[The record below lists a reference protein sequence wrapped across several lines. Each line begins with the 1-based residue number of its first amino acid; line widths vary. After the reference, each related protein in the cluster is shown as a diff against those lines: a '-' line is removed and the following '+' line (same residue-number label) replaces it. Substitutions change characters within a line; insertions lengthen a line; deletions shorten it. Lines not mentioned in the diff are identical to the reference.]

1 MHYKFLCR
9 FLLDIG
15 KPLGGGNDE
24 NLWDVGKKASSFKL
38 QWYLICIILVITSD
52 IFSIIS

>member
-15 KPLGGGNDE
+15 KPLGGSKDE
-24 NLWDVGKKASSFKL
+24 NLWDVAKIASSFKL
-38 QWYLICIILVITSD
+38 KWYKFHH
-52 IFSIIS
+52 IFSDHYGYIQYN

>member
-15 KPLGGGNDE
+15 KPLGGSEDE
-24 NLWDVGKKASSFKL
+24 NLWDVAKIASSFKL
-38 QWYLICIILVITSD
+38 KWYNLH
-52 IFSIIS
+52 IF

>member
-15 KPLGGGNDE
+15 KPLGGSKDE
-24 NLWDVGKKASSFKL
+24 NLWDVGKLASFFKL
-38 QWYLICIILVITSD
+38 QWYIFVLFLVIISD
-52 IFSIIS
+52 IFNIIS